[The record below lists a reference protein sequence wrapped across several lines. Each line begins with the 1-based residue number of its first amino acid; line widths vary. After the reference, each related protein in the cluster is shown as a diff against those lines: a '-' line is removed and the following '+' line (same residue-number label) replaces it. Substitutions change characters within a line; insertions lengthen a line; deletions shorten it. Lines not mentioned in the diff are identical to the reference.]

1 MMIKN
6 LTITLMLCST
16 LSACSVMNQQEC
28 QTANWQALGYM
39 DGSQGESSTQFNER
53 SSACSEYNVHA
64 DFKQYQLGYN
74 KGLITYC
81 TESHGFF
88 VGSHGKSYQG
98 VCPQNTAQ
106 AFIKGYNHGQQLYTA
121 QENVSRAERELS
133 YEQHEIDNQKE
144 KLNDLK
150 NSLIYDQ
157 LTPRER
163 REKLDEIDEINN
175 RPNDL
180 KRKQHQLNKLKQ
192 ELEKVRAQM
201 NKYY

>member
-1 MMIKN
+1 
-6 LTITLMLCST
+6 
-16 LSACSVMNQQEC
+16 MNQQEC

-39 DGSQGESSTQFNER
+39 DGSQGASSTQFNER
-53 SSACSEYNVHA
+53 SSACSEYNVRA
-64 DFKQYQLGYN
+64 DFSQYQAGYQ
-74 KGLITYC
+74 KGLISYC

-98 VCPQNTAQ
+98 VCPQNTAK
-106 AFIKGYNHGQQLYTA
+106 AFVKGYNHGQQLYTA

-144 KLNDLK
+144 KLNELK

-201 NKYY
+201 NTYY